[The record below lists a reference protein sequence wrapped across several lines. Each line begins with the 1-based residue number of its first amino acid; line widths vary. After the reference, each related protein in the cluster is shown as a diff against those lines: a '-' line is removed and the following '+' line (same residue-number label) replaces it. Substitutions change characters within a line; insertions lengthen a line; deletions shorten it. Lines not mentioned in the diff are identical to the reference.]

1 MAAALQ
7 VLKAMVVA
15 KLLHELKQFMTSF
28 QTLINVP
35 TRQKINLDESI
46 EIQTAVQQV
55 EQVLGN
61 RGQYSYVLQ
70 VPNHWIRVMVEGEDT
85 QETQSLAELIAEAV
99 QSCLNETIDFT
110 ILYR

>member
-1 MAAALQ
+1 MRSSG
-7 VLKAMVVA
+7 KT
-15 KLLHELKQFMTSF
+15 LHELKRFMTKF
-28 QTLINVP
+28 PQTLINVP

-61 RGQYSYVLQ
+61 RGRVLLRASGTE
-70 VPNHWIRVMVEGEDT
+70 PLIRVMVEGEDT

-99 QSCLNETIDFT
+99 
-110 ILYR
+110 RKAA